1 MPVTAHERASLRAR
15 RLLGMR
21 HFVLRAPRASDG
33 HVFASSTKCS
43 SQKLRHRV
51 ELSTPQRT
59 LTVSRPSHST
69 RSQHLFAVS
78 VGLARAKQRIRL
90 SHSGRAPPHYAL
102 PITDLRAGLVA
113 TSPTRH
119 AQSPDGSMACGRGR
133 APGDGEPFLE
143 PCHVAWLHLERRA
156 CHVAPR
162 GVGDEDGMPRGT
174 NGCGVRRVGARGHVV
189 WRGAYTGRRAAAT
202 RCL

>member
-1 MPVTAHERASLRAR
+1 MFGAHRLFVMLTCIVRMPVTAHERASLRAR

-102 PITDLRAGLVA
+102 PITDLRAENARNTHSRQNDGREWA
-113 TSPTRH
+113 WPPSPTRH
-119 AQSPDGSMACGRGR
+119 AHLHKGMR
-133 APGDGEPFLE
+133 APSTS
-143 PCHVAWLHLERRA
+143 HVAR
-156 CHVAPR
+156 
-162 GVGDEDGMPRGT
+162 
-174 NGCGVRRVGARGHVV
+174 
-189 WRGAYTGRRAAAT
+189 
-202 RCL
+202 